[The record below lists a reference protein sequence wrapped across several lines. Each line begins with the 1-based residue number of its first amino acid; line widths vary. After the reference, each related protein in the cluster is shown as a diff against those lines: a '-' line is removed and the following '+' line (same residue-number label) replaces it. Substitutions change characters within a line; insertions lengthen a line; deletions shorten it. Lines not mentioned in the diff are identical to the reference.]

1 MPLPC
6 ASIDLGTNSARLL
19 IGSVESLSGI
29 RPLLVK
35 RKITRLGGGFSK
47 ETGLS
52 PEARMRSLAVMRDF
66 ADEIQRHEVKKL
78 RAVATSAVRDAVN
91 GRNFIAEVLRETGIL
106 LEVIDG
112 REEGLLTLRGIFSG
126 TQAEGD
132 ALVFDIGGGST
143 EYTLA
148 RNETS
153 LFTKSLALGVVRLTE
168 GKRNVPAMENK
179 INRELDGFLADLMLA
194 GYSELLSGTKLIGTA
209 GTPTTLAGIE
219 LEVTDYASQSVH
231 GHILSLEAIRS
242 IYTRILPLTPEQ
254 RLLVPGIERGREDLI
269 VAGTLITLR
278 TMEQFGFK
286 FLTVSENGLLEG
298 LLLSLQTECLI
309 PG

>member
-1 MPLPC
+1 MQTPC

-19 IGSVESLSGI
+19 IGFVDPPNGF

-52 PEARMRSLAVMRDF
+52 LESRRRSLAVLHDF
-66 ADEIQRHEVKKL
+66 AEEIQRHGVGQV

-91 GRNFIAEVLRETGIL
+91 GKEFVAEVLQQTGIL

-126 TQAEGD
+126 LQVAGD
-132 ALVFDIGGGST
+132 VFIFDIGGGST

-148 RNETS
+148 RENTS

-168 GKRNVPAMENK
+168 GKRSTRAMEDK
-179 INRELDGFLADLMLA
+179 INRELEALLSDLTQA
-194 GYSELLSGTKLIGTA
+194 GYPACTLGARLIGTA
-209 GTPTTLAGIE
+209 GTPTTLAGID
-219 LEVTDYASQSVH
+219 LGVTDYASKSVH
-231 GHILSLEAIRS
+231 GHVLSLEVVRN
-242 IYTRILPLTPEQ
+242 IYECILPLTPEQ
-254 RLLVPGIERGREDLI
+254 CLLVPGIERGREDLI
-269 VAGTLITLR
+269 LAGTLITLR
-278 TMEQFGFK
+278 TMELFGFDN
-286 FLTVSENGLLEG
+286 LIVSESGLLEG
-298 LLLSLQTECLI
+298 LLLTLQSN
-309 PG
+309 G